1 MAQVKD
7 PLTAEQTAE
16 NARERPPGRRIVI
29 DDRPSAQGTSMPIKK
44 GVIRST
50 LLLAALSCAG
60 FHASANDSSF
70 GDDNGTIKFKKQTDI
85 SMDKEVLVISQRL
98 VEVDYVFTN
107 NGQAD
112 LAVPVAFPMPPMY
125 FGQADH
131 DEMADFRLKV
141 NGKAVKT
148 SKKLVVMLD
157 GKTDISARFAA
168 LGWSPAALQSFMES
182 RNQPSGTKPLPS
194 EWFDKHQEPR
204 FTLSDY
210 FVWTQVFPVGKSVAI
225 HHSYRPS
232 VSSGVPQPSNHII
245 DEYAKS
251 TCMEK
256 DVLAMVTRRGRA
268 HDDFHGV
275 AWAHLSYILM
285 TANNWQGPIKD
296 FTLKITKQTPSDVV
310 SLCFDGDLKK
320 VDPMTF
326 QFRQKDYRPRRDL
339 SILFI
344 KKRD

>member
-1 MAQVKD
+1 M
-7 PLTAEQTAE
+7 
-16 NARERPPGRRIVI
+16 
-29 DDRPSAQGTSMPIKK
+29 
-44 GVIRST
+44 
-50 LLLAALSCAG
+50 SCAG
-60 FHASANDSSF
+60 LDASANDSSF
-70 GDDNGTIKFKKQTDI
+70 GDDNGTIKFKKQPDI
-85 SMDKEVLVISQRL
+85 SMDKEILVISERL

-107 NGQAD
+107 HGKAD
-112 LAVPVAFPMPPMY
+112 ISVPIAFPMPPMY
-125 FGQADH
+125 FGPNDH
-131 DEMADFRLKV
+131 DEMADFKLRV

-168 LGWSPAALQSFMES
+168 LGWSPETLRSFVES
-182 RNQPSGTKPLPS
+182 GKQPRGTTPLPF
-194 EWFDKHQEPR
+194 EWLDKNDEPR

-210 FVWTQVFPVGKSVAI
+210 FVWTQVFPAGKPIAI

-232 VSSGVPQPSNHII
+232 VSTGVPQSSNSII
-245 DEYAKS
+245 DGYAKT
-251 TCMEK
+251 TCMEE
-256 DVLAMVTRRGRA
+256 DVLATVRRRDLSSGEG
-268 HDDFHGV
+268 GV

-296 FTLKITKQTPSDVV
+296 FTLKIKKQTSTDVM
-310 SLCFDGDLKK
+310 SLCFDGNLKK

-326 QFRQKDYRPRRDL
+326 EFRQKDYRPKRDL